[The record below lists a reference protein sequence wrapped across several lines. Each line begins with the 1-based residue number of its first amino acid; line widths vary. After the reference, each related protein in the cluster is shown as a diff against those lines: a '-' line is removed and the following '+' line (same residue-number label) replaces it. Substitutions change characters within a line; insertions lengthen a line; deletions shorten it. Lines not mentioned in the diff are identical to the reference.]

1 MKHNP
6 RKLKWTKASSLQ
18 LKYLGKVHEYA
29 LTNQI
34 QRFFFWRSEY
44 MCIAN
49 LTSWSCFHGMSWAD
63 VHLPAVEA
71 YRRARGKDRCGS
83 NWWIL
88 RSMPFSYCWWTKS
101 IKSLG
106 WQDPIMGLFTDVYDI
121 NNPSTGP
128 RFCRSTAFS
137 STPWTGVH
145 PKLWMIWRFFTFRCK
160 EMVVDSTF
168 NFEKKRLT
176 PTRCATVFCS
186 PNIHRPFQN
195 QCSKQQLSR
204 FMVIF
209 VLCSW
214 NDCCMYDSDTC
225 MIFIDVDKLCI
236 CIRTYNI
243 GIFLM
248 FL

>member
-1 MKHNP
+1 MYVSW
-6 RKLKWTKASSLQ
+6 WTKDRNAISILRWSTTRASWNGPRPVVCNWNIS
-18 LKYLGKVHEYA
+18 GKSMNMHSPTKFKDIF
-29 LTNQI
+29 L
-34 QRFFFWRSEY
+34 RSEY

-88 RSMPFSYCWWTKS
+88 RSMPFSYCWWAKS

-106 WQDPIMGLFTDVYDI
+106 WQDPIMGLFTDVYGI

-128 RFCRSTAFS
+128 RFCRSTANNS
-137 STPWTGVH
+137 MPWMGVH

-176 PTRCATVFCS
+176 PTRRATC
-186 PNIHRPFQN
+186 
-195 QCSKQQLSR
+195 
-204 FMVIF
+204 
-209 VLCSW
+209 
-214 NDCCMYDSDTC
+214 
-225 MIFIDVDKLCI
+225 
-236 CIRTYNI
+236 
-243 GIFLM
+243 FL
-248 FL
+248 